1 MVNVLK
7 LASGV
12 PLSKLNCPPNN
23 CIPRRAVISMN
34 KNSRNNK
41 EMIDLIELS
50 SDITKLRNEDQYLV
64 TLNILSSRKALSTE
78 KPKEPPFMLDHTTSK
93 MEPVMTTQ
101 SNRLKA
107 DSK

>member
-1 MVNVLK
+1 MANVLK

-23 CIPRRAVISMN
+23 CIPSRAVINMN

-50 SDITKLRNEDQYLV
+50 RDITRLRKEDQYFV
-64 TLNILSSRKALSTE
+64 TLNILRSRRALSTD
-78 KPKEPPFMLDHTTSK
+78 KPKEPPLTLDHITSK
-93 MEPVMTTQ
+93 IEPVMTTQ
-101 SNRLKA
+101 SKRLKA